1 MTGFV
6 TIELT
11 RAVEL
16 ARSVERQRGYYDESE
31 CSAKRPAMQR
41 VSAVVNPW
49 AARNDCI

>member
-1 MTGFV
+1 MSGFV
-6 TIELT
+6 TIGLT

-16 ARSVERQRGYYDESE
+16 QRSIERQRCYYDEFE
-31 CSAKRPAMQR
+31 CSKRTVLQR

>member
-1 MTGFV
+1 MSGFV

-16 ARSVERQRGYYDESE
+16 QRSLERQRCYYDESE
-31 CSAKRPAMQR
+31 CSKRTMLQR

>member
-1 MTGFV
+1 MSGFV

-16 ARSVERQRGYYDESE
+16 QRSIERQRCYYDESE
-31 CSAKRPAMQR
+31 CSKRTLLQR
-41 VSAVVNPW
+41 VSAMVNPW